1 MLSPRGKPE
10 AGAEGEAT
18 PDRPTMTP
26 RGTSLLGSL
35 GKLLWSPSGGDTP
48 GLKSPA
54 PGGGDDGMMT
64 QATPRSPGPGTP
76 RSPAPNQASSSSA
89 EAPTPGGAEKKGLL
103 DTLFSPVFTLF
114 SGGAAKPDEKSAA
127 PAAPP
132 PPPPPKPAPAPA
144 PAPAADDDD
153 VDEFDPYTFI
163 RSLPPTAPAAAL
175 ARPVCLPKKTRG
187 THPVSLILDLDET
200 LLHSSI
206 VPLPTYDIV
215 FPVHF
220 NSVNYQVYVR
230 KRPHMDYFMNKVSQ
244 WFEIIVFTASQKVYA
259 DKLLSIIDPQ
269 RKWIKHRV
277 FRDSCV
283 LQHGQSA
290 PLWQCPPWQ
299 CRRSALA
306 PPHGAPGS
314 SGWLGAP
321 RGEAEALGPQ
331 PLPRVLER
339 AASEATDS
347 LAFGHPGAG
356 RRQLPQ
362 GPHRARPRPRPGRHR
377 RQLAAGLRLPTGQR
391 VSLR

>member
-1 MLSPRGKPE
+1 
-10 AGAEGEAT
+10 
-18 PDRPTMTP
+18 
-26 RGTSLLGSL
+26 
-35 GKLLWSPSGGDTP
+35 
-48 GLKSPA
+48 
-54 PGGGDDGMMT
+54 MMT

-76 RSPAPNQASSSSA
+76 RSPGPNQASSSSGDA
-89 EAPTPGGAEKKGLL
+89 APTPGGAEKKGLL

-114 SGGAAKPDEKSAA
+114 SGGATKPDEKSAA
-127 PAAPP
+127 PAAPPPP

-283 LQHGQSA
+283 LVDGNY
-290 PLWQCPPWQ
+290 LKD
-299 CRRSALA
+299 LTV
-306 PPHGAPGS
+306 
-314 SGWLGAP
+314 LGRDLSQA
-321 RGEAEALGPQ
+321 AIVDNSPQ
-331 PLPRVLER
+331 
-339 AASEATDS
+339 
-347 LAFGHPGAG
+347 AFGFQLDNGIPIESWFDDPSDTELLKLLPFLESMAAAEDV
-356 RRQLPQ
+356 RPMIRQQFELHKLVY
-362 GPHRARPRPRPGRHR
+362 G
-377 RQLAAGLRLPTGQR
+377 
-391 VSLR
+391 S

>member
-1 MLSPRGKPE
+1 MLSPRAKPE
-10 AGAEGEAT
+10 AGAEGDAT
-18 PDRPTMTP
+18 PDRPAMTP

-35 GKLLWSPSGGDTP
+35 GKLLWSPSGGADTP

-64 QATPRSPGPGTP
+64 QASPRQPGTP
-76 RSPAPNQASSSSA
+76 RSPGPNQASSSSGEA
-89 EAPTPGGAEKKGLL
+89 GAPTPGGAEKKGLL

-114 SGGAAKPDEKSAA
+114 SGGATKADEKSAA
-127 PAAPP
+127 PAAPPP

-220 NSVNYQVYVR
+220 NSVNYQAR
-230 KRPHMDYFMNKVSQ
+230 AR
-244 WFEIIVFTASQKVYA
+244 
-259 DKLLSIIDPQ
+259 
-269 RKWIKHRV
+269 
-277 FRDSCV
+277 
-283 LQHGQSA
+283 
-290 PLWQCPPWQ
+290 
-299 CRRSALA
+299 LA
-306 PPHGAPGS
+306 A
-314 SGWLGAP
+314 AP
-321 RGEAEALGPQ
+321 RARETPPAS
-331 PLPRVLER
+331 PR
-339 AASEATDS
+339 
-347 LAFGHPGAG
+347 
-356 RRQLPQ
+356 
-362 GPHRARPRPRPGRHR
+362 
-377 RQLAAGLRLPTGQR
+377 AAGLRAQAPSHGLLHEQSLAVVRDYCVHGVAKGASRAVGLAPSPPPCRPHLAAPSLHKSAAPQMLRLRCRCTPTNC
-391 VSLR
+391 

>member
-10 AGAEGEAT
+10 AGVDGDAT
-18 PDRPTMTP
+18 PDRPAMTP
-26 RGTSLLGSL
+26 RGSSLLGSL

-48 GLKSPA
+48 GLKTPA
-54 PGGGDDGMMT
+54 QGGGDDGMMT
-64 QATPRSPGPGTP
+64 QATPRSPGTP
-76 RSPAPNQASSSSA
+76 RSPAPNQASSSSGDVG
-89 EAPTPGGAEKKGLL
+89 APTPGGAEKKGLL

-114 SGGAAKPDEKSAA
+114 SGGATKPDEKA
-127 PAAPP
+127 PASTAPPP

-144 PAPAADDDD
+144 PAAASDDDD

-175 ARPVCLPKKTRG
+175 ARPVCLPRKTRG
-187 THPVSLILDLDET
+187 THKISLILDLDET

-283 LQHGQSA
+283 LVDGNY
-290 PLWQCPPWQ
+290 LKDLTILG
-299 CRRSALA
+299 RDLA
-306 PPHGAPGS
+306 QAAIVDNS
-314 SGWLGAP
+314 
-321 RGEAEALGPQ
+321 PQ
-331 PLPRVLER
+331 
-339 AASEATDS
+339 
-347 LAFGHPGAG
+347 AFGFQLDNGIPIESWFDDPSDTELLKLLPFLESMATADDV
-356 RRQLPQ
+356 RPLIRQQFELHKLVY
-362 GPHRARPRPRPGRHR
+362 G
-377 RQLAAGLRLPTGQR
+377 
-391 VSLR
+391 S

>member
-10 AGAEGEAT
+10 AGVDGDAT
-18 PDRPTMTP
+18 PDRPAMTP
-26 RGTSLLGSL
+26 RGSSLLGSL

-48 GLKSPA
+48 GLKTPA
-54 PGGGDDGMMT
+54 QGGGDDGMMT
-64 QATPRSPGPGTP
+64 QATPRSPGTP
-76 RSPAPNQASSSSA
+76 RSPAPNQASSSSGDVG
-89 EAPTPGGAEKKGLL
+89 APTPGGAEKKGLL

-114 SGGAAKPDEKSAA
+114 SGGATKPDEKA
-127 PAAPP
+127 PASTAPPP

-144 PAPAADDDD
+144 PAAASDDDD

-175 ARPVCLPKKTRG
+175 ARPVCLPRKTRG
-187 THPVSLILDLDET
+187 THKISLILDLDET

-269 RKWIKHRV
+269 V
-277 FRDSCV
+277 TTTLD
-283 LQHGQSA
+283 
-290 PLWQCPPWQ
+290 P
-299 CRRSALA
+299 
-306 PPHGAPGS
+306 
-314 SGWLGAP
+314 
-321 RGEAEALGPQ
+321 
-331 PLPRVLER
+331 
-339 AASEATDS
+339 
-347 LAFGHPGAG
+347 
-356 RRQLPQ
+356 
-362 GPHRARPRPRPGRHR
+362 
-377 RQLAAGLRLPTGQR
+377 
-391 VSLR
+391 

>member
-10 AGAEGEAT
+10 AGADGEAT

-26 RGTSLLGSL
+26 RGSSLLGSL

-48 GLKSPA
+48 GLKTPA
-54 PGGGDDGMMT
+54 QGGGEDGMMT
-64 QATPRSPGPGTP
+64 QATPRSPGTP
-76 RSPAPNQASSSSA
+76 RSPAPNQASSSSGDVG
-89 EAPTPGGAEKKGLL
+89 APTPGGAEKKGLL

-114 SGGAAKPDEKSAA
+114 SGGAAKADEKA
-127 PAAPP
+127 PVSTAPP
-132 PPPPPKPAPAPA
+132 PPPPAPKPAPAPA
-144 PAPAADDDD
+144 PAAAADDDD

-175 ARPVCLPKKTRG
+175 ARPVCLPRKTRG
-187 THPVSLILDLDET
+187 THKISLILDLDET

-283 LQHGQSA
+283 LVDGNY
-290 PLWQCPPWQ
+290 LKDLTILG
-299 CRRSALA
+299 RDLA
-306 PPHGAPGS
+306 QAAIVDNS
-314 SGWLGAP
+314 
-321 RGEAEALGPQ
+321 PQ
-331 PLPRVLER
+331 
-339 AASEATDS
+339 
-347 LAFGHPGAG
+347 AFGFQLDNGIPIESWFDDPSDTELLKLLPFLESMATADDV
-356 RRQLPQ
+356 RPLIRQQFELHKLVY
-362 GPHRARPRPRPGRHR
+362 G
-377 RQLAAGLRLPTGQR
+377 
-391 VSLR
+391 S

>member
-1 MLSPRGKPE
+1 
-10 AGAEGEAT
+10 
-18 PDRPTMTP
+18 
-26 RGTSLLGSL
+26 
-35 GKLLWSPSGGDTP
+35 
-48 GLKSPA
+48 
-54 PGGGDDGMMT
+54 MMT
-64 QATPRSPGPGTP
+64 QATPRSPGTP
-76 RSPAPNQASSSSA
+76 RSPAPNQASSSSG
-89 EAPTPGGAEKKGLL
+89 EAGSSEPSGGSEKRGLL

-114 SGGAAKPDEKSAA
+114 ASNKPDAPSAVPA
-127 PAAPP
+127 PAPPPP
-132 PPPPPKPAPAPA
+132 PPPPPKPPPAPA
-144 PAPAADDDD
+144 PADDDD

-187 THPVSLILDLDET
+187 THPISLILDLDET

-283 LQHGQSA
+283 LVDGNY
-290 PLWQCPPWQ
+290 LKD
-299 CRRSALA
+299 LTV
-306 PPHGAPGS
+306 
-314 SGWLGAP
+314 LGRDLSKA
-321 RGEAEALGPQ
+321 AIVDNSPQ
-331 PLPRVLER
+331 
-339 AASEATDS
+339 
-347 LAFGHPGAG
+347 AFGFQLDNGIPIESWFDDPSDTELLKLLPFLETMATADDV
-356 RRQLPQ
+356 RPLIRQQFELHKLVY
-362 GPHRARPRPRPGRHR
+362 G
-377 RQLAAGLRLPTGQR
+377 
-391 VSLR
+391 S

>member
-76 RSPAPNQASSSSA
+76 RSPGPNQASSSSGDA
-89 EAPTPGGAEKKGLL
+89 APTPGGAEKKGLL

-114 SGGAAKPDEKSAA
+114 SGGATKPDEKSAA
-127 PAAPP
+127 PAAPPP

-283 LQHGQSA
+283 LQQGPSA
-290 PLWQCPPWQ
+290 PLGRAPGRLSRLLRECLA
-299 CRRSALA
+299 ALA
-306 PPHGAPGS
+306 
-314 SGWLGAP
+314 L
-321 RGEAEALGPQ
+321 RGDTTP
-331 PLPRVLER
+331 V
-339 AASEATDS
+339 
-347 LAFGHPGAG
+347 
-356 RRQLPQ
+356 
-362 GPHRARPRPRPGRHR
+362 HRAPSHCLGC
-377 RQLAAGLRLPTGQR
+377 
-391 VSLR
+391 SSC